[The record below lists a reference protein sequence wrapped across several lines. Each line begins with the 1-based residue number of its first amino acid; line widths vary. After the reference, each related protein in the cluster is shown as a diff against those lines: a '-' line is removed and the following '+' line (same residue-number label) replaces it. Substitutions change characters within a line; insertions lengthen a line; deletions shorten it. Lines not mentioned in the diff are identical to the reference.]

1 MNNYVRFRMSS
12 LRSLVSIS
20 ALVSIVTLSCVSAPA
35 KNFYVSYSSERG
47 ILHEVENTRN
57 VLDQNPMEALVRAR
71 ALLDNT
77 SGHDYVETLYAD
89 AQTRVLSRFNSA
101 VSAGDWSE
109 AIVLFRSLRALE
121 TPPSEWTEQSLIEN
135 RLQVWKNEGNKTLA
149 DLYELP
155 KSTSEDEAPSSSLVS
170 RMIKG
175 TVTVWVDKGLRIEN
189 GVGYANR
196 VIGSGFFI
204 DTRGYLITNY
214 HVIAS
219 EVDPKYE
226 GYSRLYIKKPDNTDF
241 RIPARVIGWDPVLDL
256 ALLKVE
262 ITPQVVFQLGT
273 SEDLTIGNRIY
284 AIGSPAGL
292 EQTLTSGIVSAQKR
306 RMLSLGDVLQI
317 DAPINHGNSGGP
329 IIDEEGRV
337 QAVVFAGIEPYEGL
351 NFAIPVEFLRIILPA
366 LYKGGPVSHPWFG
379 VLGKTA
385 TLPGSSDSAGVSVV
399 YRIPGTP
406 VEIAGIPTDAIIT
419 AINDIPIK
427 SLEELQGIIIREQPG
442 TIIKVTG
449 IPEITDAV
457 EYQSR
462 DWFVMLDKRP
472 SVPGELIFD
481 RDIESRALL
490 PLFGMKVEQVGTTK
504 KYSIT
509 SVVQGSAADELGF
522 SEQDIIQI
530 QSVDVNTTDSYVA
543 VQLYTKKRKSGYL
556 ESFIGLMASL
566 DSPSYF

>member
-1 MNNYVRFRMSS
+1 MNNAKRAHIFFLSVFVF
-12 LRSLVSIS
+12 LIFVSCAS
-20 ALVSIVTLSCVSAPA
+20 NPK
-35 KNFYVSYSSERG
+35 KNFYVSYSSDRG
-47 ILHEVENTRN
+47 ILHEVEKTRT
-57 VLDQNPMEALVRAR
+57 VLDENPVEALVRAR

-77 SGHDYVETLYAD
+77 QGYDFIETLYTD
-89 AQTRVLSRFNSA
+89 ASTRVLTRFNSS
-101 VSAGDWSE
+101 VSAGNWSE
-109 AIVLFRSLRALE
+109 ALLLFRSLSALDM
-121 TPPSEWTEQSLIEN
+121 PPSDWTGQAIIEN
-135 RLQVWKNEGNKTLA
+135 RLQAWKNEGNKTLA
-149 DLYELP
+149 NLYELP
-155 KSTSEDEAPSSSLVS
+155 ESTPKDEAPSSSIVAQ
-170 RMIKG
+170 MIKG

-204 DTRGYLITNY
+204 DSRGYLITNY

-226 GYSRLYIKKPDNTDF
+226 GYSRLYIKNPDNTDF

-262 ITPQVVFQLGT
+262 ITPPVVFQLGT
-273 SEDLTIGNRIY
+273 SEDLKIGNRIY

-306 RMLSLGDVLQI
+306 RLLSLGDILQI

-366 LYKGGPVSHPWFG
+366 LYQGGPVSHPWFG
-379 VLGKTA
+379 VLGKTVS
-385 TLPGSSDSAGVSVV
+385 LPGSPNSVGVSVV
-399 YRIPGTP
+399 YRVPGTP
-406 VEIAGIPTDAIIT
+406 VEIAGIPTGAVIT
-419 AINDIPIK
+419 AVNGIPVK
-427 SLEELQGIIIREQPG
+427 SLEELQGIIIREHPG

-449 IPEITDAV
+449 IPEITDSL
-457 EYQSR
+457 EYQTR

-472 SVPGELIFD
+472 PVPGELIFD

-490 PLFGMKVEQVGTTK
+490 PLFGMNIAQVGATK
-504 KYSIT
+504 KYTIRSI
-509 SVVQGSAADELGF
+509 VQGSTADEAGF
-522 SEQDIIQI
+522 SEQDVIEIKN
-530 QSVDVNTTDSYVA
+530 VDINRKEGFIA